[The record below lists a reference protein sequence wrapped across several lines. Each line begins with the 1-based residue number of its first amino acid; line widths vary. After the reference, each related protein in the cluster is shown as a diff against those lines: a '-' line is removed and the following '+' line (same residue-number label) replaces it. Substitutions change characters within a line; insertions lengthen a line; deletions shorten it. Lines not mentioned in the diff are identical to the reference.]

1 MKKVFI
7 CSLLV
12 FGAMIMAKA
21 QSKKFLIDNIAAQVG
36 DKIILRSDILNAIAD
51 YKRQGAPVIPDQCD
65 ILESELIRKA
75 LVLQAQRDSLVVT
88 DDEIEA
94 LLDNQVRGFIQ
105 MYGTQ
110 QILEEIAG
118 KTVYQIKDDFRPI
131 FRERKLADQMRGK
144 ILDGVRVTPVEVKA
158 FYDKIPKDSLAFYES
173 ELEISQIIVYPKPN
187 RDVEEYV
194 TNQLNDMKKQVENG
208 TKTFELLAKLYSQDP
223 GVKENGGQYNL
234 NRNDKGMWDPTF
246 LSTAFRLKEGQISN
260 VFRSKFGLH
269 ILQLVSRSGDDAVV
283 RHILR
288 IPTVTEDEIKDARNK
303 LDSIRGKIQAG
314 AFTFNE
320 AVNKHSDD
328 ENSKFNGGAI
338 SNKQDGSNYLT
349 IDGLDK
355 DMVTLLKG
363 MKVGDISAPQS
374 FTDER
379 GRNAVRMIL
388 LKSRTEPHREN
399 LKDDYDRVAKRVM
412 EEKKEH
418 VMRKWFAE
426 HIPGYYI
433 NIDKDFAGCKNLEQ
447 WRHSVNNATAA
458 Q

>member
-1 MKKVFI
+1 
-7 CSLLV
+7 
-12 FGAMIMAKA
+12 
-21 QSKKFLIDNIAAQVG
+21 
-36 DKIILRSDILNAIAD
+36 
-51 YKRQGAPVIPDQCD
+51 
-65 ILESELIRKA
+65 
-75 LVLQAQRDSLVVT
+75 
-88 DDEIEA
+88 
-94 LLDNQVRGFIQ
+94 
-105 MYGTQ
+105 
-110 QILEEIAG
+110 
-118 KTVYQIKDDFRPI
+118 
-131 FRERKLADQMRGK
+131 
-144 ILDGVRVTPVEVKA
+144 
-158 FYDKIPKDSLAFYES
+158 
-173 ELEISQIIVYPKPN
+173 
-187 RDVEEYV
+187 
-194 TNQLNDMKKQVENG
+194 
-208 TKTFELLAKLYSQDP
+208 
-223 GVKENGGQYNL
+223 VKENGGQYNL

-288 IPTVTEDEIKDARNK
+288 IPTVTEDEIKDAKSK
-303 LDSIRGKIQAG
+303 LDSIRVKIQTG
-314 AFTFNE
+314 VFTFNE

-349 IDGLDK
+349 FDVLDK

-363 MKVGDISAPQS
+363 LKVGDVSVPQS

-447 WRHSVNNATAA
+447 WRHGVNNATAA